1 MATHCLLLLF
11 ALIATCEKTKIC
23 CRNYTRT
30 TAIWCL
36 GASVLAANDQIS
48 ELWRHQRALVQPTW
62 QQCAVVA
69 RCHTFTS
76 SFFVLVRRLTAGFAA
91 GFDCSVG
98 PMVWTAQQVRCSAE
112 LLVAVR
118 PPSKN
123 HSRECAV
130 VTTRH
135 RLKCFCLVFFF
146 LRLPVGVYLH
156 TSKNA
161 YTLHTHTH
169 THLHIN
175 WYYEHYL
182 QIGFEDHSFNFTTKI
197 I

>member
-11 ALIATCEKTKIC
+11 ALIATCKKQKIC

-123 HSRECAV
+123 YSRECAV

-135 RLKCFCLVFFF
+135 RLKCLCLVFFSF
-146 LRLPVGVYLH
+146 VFQSEFIYTPVRTH
-156 TSKNA
+156 TLYKHA
-161 YTLHTHTH
+161 HTHTY
-169 THLHIN
+169 TYI
-175 WYYEHYL
+175 
-182 QIGFEDHSFNFTTKI
+182 
-197 I
+197 

>member
-1 MATHCLLLLF
+1 M
-11 ALIATCEKTKIC
+11 
-23 CRNYTRT
+23 
-30 TAIWCL
+30 
-36 GASVLAANDQIS
+36 LAANDQIS

-69 RCHTFTS
+69 RCHTFT

-123 HSRECAV
+123 YSRECAV

-135 RLKCFCLVFFF
+135 RLKCLCLVFFPSSSSRSLF
-146 LRLPVGVYLH
+146 THQWERIH
-156 TSKNA
+156 FTN
-161 YTLHTHTH
+161 THTH
-169 THLHIN
+169 TPTYKRVLWTLSSN
-175 WYYEHYL
+175 W
-182 QIGFEDHSFNFTTKI
+182 IWRP
-197 I
+197 

>member
-1 MATHCLLLLF
+1 M
-11 ALIATCEKTKIC
+11 
-23 CRNYTRT
+23 
-30 TAIWCL
+30 
-36 GASVLAANDQIS
+36 LAANDQIS

-69 RCHTFTS
+69 RCHTFT

-123 HSRECAV
+123 YSRECAV

-135 RLKCFCLVFFF
+135 RLKCLCLVFFPSSSSRSLF
-146 LRLPVGVYLH
+146 THQWERIH
-156 TSKNA
+156 FTN
-161 YTLHTHTH
+161 THTHTH
-169 THLHIN
+169 TPLHIN
-175 WYYEHYL
+175 GYYEHYL
-182 QIGFEDHSFNFTTKI
+182 QIGFEDHSFSFTTKI